1 MSMPDHIICLSGP
14 EGVGK
19 DSILRQVCAQLPNLS
34 VGAKATTR
42 TRRPDDWDEALGRWK
57 YHYVDNDEF
66 MSKRSSGEIVE
77 HSQNGTGGLYGSQ
90 VELDADG
97 VEIRDIDVNGALQL
111 AGKSSLIFDFPR
123 VTLVGIV
130 PPYTSHPDAL
140 DRSAGP
146 TELFRGFPEY
156 YNVRDLVV
164 AEMQEVITDRLRQR
178 GDSPE
183 IIAMKLAR
191 SSWEIPEILRT
202 WQHVIVNDDLA
213 VAVGAVTRIAKAV
226 MRAEGDNFDFRVH
239 SL

>member
-1 MSMPDHIICLSGP
+1 MPAHIICLSGP

-19 DSILRQVCAQLPNLS
+19 DSILRQVCVQLPNLS

-42 TRRPDDWDEALGRWK
+42 MRRPDDWDEALGRWK
-57 YHYVDNDEF
+57 YHYVDMDEF

-90 VELDADG
+90 VDLDTDG
-97 VEIRDIDVNGALQL
+97 IEIRDIDVNGALQL
-111 AGKSSLIFDFPR
+111 AGKSSLSVDFPR

-130 PPYTSHPDAL
+130 PPHTSHPDFL
-140 DRSAGP
+140 EESASP
-146 TELFRGFPEY
+146 VELFRGF
-156 YNVRDLVV
+156 VGRDDARELVV
-164 AEMQEVITDRLRQR
+164 AEMQEVITDRLLKR

-202 WQHVIVNDDLA
+202 WQHVVVNDDLA
-213 VAVGAVTRIAKAV
+213 VAVGVVTRIAKAV
-226 MRAEGDNFDFRVH
+226 MHAEDENIGFWIH